1 MTKPIRPP
9 GPPCS
14 KGRYGPALSSFNGTA
29 SDNDVAWAFD
39 LSRSKT
45 CLSEFKA
52 RAQLVKLVFPLVN
65 KNAPDKV

>member
-1 MTKPIRPP
+1 
-9 GPPCS
+9 
-14 KGRYGPALSSFNGTA
+14 L
-29 SDNDVAWAFD
+29 
-39 LSRSKT
+39 RSKT